1 MKNISVKVKLAL
13 GFASI
18 VLLMA
23 LLAVIGIRSLNTLT
37 TRADRLVSVNHV
49 LDHTNDIRAARLS
62 YEHHGDEN
70 LAAQLNTSYSTLVA
84 LIEENLQRLDDAV
97 SRQQLQHVLENM
109 QGYMQQFR
117 QLQNAQQDIGRIQAD
132 SERLGSSLQNDV
144 RTLTQALYQDDA
156 GNVRRDLATLN
167 DALSD
172 LRQNSLAMMREGST
186 KRLDTVREAHTR
198 ANDSVKRL
206 GSRHPQLGRL
216 PSDLDQYLQLAE
228 RFARD
233 VEQQAR
239 SRTVLVSNIE
249 TSLEAINTLIAR
261 QNQLS
266 VDESSH
272 SRALMLGLLVGAMLL
287 GGAIGWVIIRQITQP
302 LQQAVV
308 IARRI
313 GAGDLRD
320 NSSELRR
327 DEFGQLLLALS
338 QSGDNLRGLLG
349 QVGTVTAQ
357 LSAAAEQLSA
367 ITEQT
372 RAGVDSQKLETD
384 QVATAMSEMVATVQE
399 VARNA
404 EQASTATR
412 QANSQASQGNLVV
425 QRALTQID
433 QLADDIGTSAD
444 AVGRLSEESERIGS
458 VMTVIN
464 AIAEQTNLLALNAAI
479 EAARAGEAGR
489 GFAVVADEVR
499 GLAQRTQ
506 QSTAEIETL
515 IGSLQQ
521 GAQRA
526 AERMHTSQGMVGTTV
541 GLANEAG
548 VELQAITH
556 TVTHIQ
562 AMNVQIATAAEQ
574 QSAVAEEIGRSV
586 ISVRDVAE
594 QTSTASAHTATSA
607 AELARLGTEL
617 QGLLSRFKV

>member
-1 MKNISVKVKLAL
+1 
-13 GFASI
+13 
-18 VLLMA
+18 
-23 LLAVIGIRSLNTLT
+23 
-37 TRADRLVSVNHV
+37 
-49 LDHTNDIRAARLS
+49 
-62 YEHHGDEN
+62 
-70 LAAQLNTSYSTLVA
+70 
-84 LIEENLQRLDDAV
+84 
-97 SRQQLQHVLENM
+97 
-109 QGYMQQFR
+109 
-117 QLQNAQQDIGRIQAD
+117 
-132 SERLGSSLQNDV
+132 
-144 RTLTQALYQDDA
+144 
-156 GNVRRDLATLN
+156 
-167 DALSD
+167 
-172 LRQNSLAMMREGST
+172 
-186 KRLDTVREAHTR
+186 
-198 ANDSVKRL
+198 
-206 GSRHPQLGRL
+206 
-216 PSDLDQYLQLAE
+216 
-228 RFARD
+228 
-233 VEQQAR
+233 
-239 SRTVLVSNIE
+239 
-249 TSLEAINTLIAR
+249 
-261 QNQLS
+261 
-266 VDESSH
+266 
-272 SRALMLGLLVGAMLL
+272 MLL

-327 DEFGQLLLALS
+327 DEFGQLLQALS
-338 QSGDNLRGLLG
+338 QSGDNLRGVLG
-349 QVGTVTAQ
+349 QVGTVAAQ

-384 QVATAMSEMVATVQE
+384 QVATAMSEMVATVRKWRECRAGQYRHPPGQQPGQPGQSGGT
-399 VARNA
+399 AR
-404 EQASTATR
+404 TDPDR
-412 QANSQASQGNLVV
+412 P
-425 QRALTQID
+425 
-433 QLADDIGTSAD
+433 
-444 AVGRLSEESERIGS
+444 VGRQHRHLRRRRRQVVEESERIGS

-464 AIAEQTNLLALNAAI
+464 SIAEQTNLLALNAAI

-617 QGLLSRFKV
+617 QGCFRASRSEGHILSPARPAPAGSTSPADASLGGQAFCRHKKSDPKVAFFVASRSSRASRRIWRSGRDSNPRPPA

>member
-37 TRADRLVSVNHV
+37 IRADRLVSVNHV

-117 QLQNAQQDIGRIQAD
+117 QLQTAQQDIGRIQAD

-156 GNVRRDLATLN
+156 SNVRRDLATLS

-186 KRLDTVREAHTR
+186 KRLGTVREAHTR

-338 QSGDNLRGLLG
+338 QSGDNLRGVLG

-464 AIAEQTNLLALNAAI
+464 SIAEQTNLLALNAAI

>member
-1 MKNISVKVKLAL
+1 M
-13 GFASI
+13 
-18 VLLMA
+18 
-23 LLAVIGIRSLNTLT
+23 
-37 TRADRLVSVNHV
+37 
-49 LDHTNDIRAARLS
+49 
-62 YEHHGDEN
+62 
-70 LAAQLNTSYSTLVA
+70 
-84 LIEENLQRLDDAV
+84 
-97 SRQQLQHVLENM
+97 
-109 QGYMQQFR
+109 
-117 QLQNAQQDIGRIQAD
+117 
-132 SERLGSSLQNDV
+132 
-144 RTLTQALYQDDA
+144 
-156 GNVRRDLATLN
+156 
-167 DALSD
+167 
-172 LRQNSLAMMREGST
+172 
-186 KRLDTVREAHTR
+186 
-198 ANDSVKRL
+198 
-206 GSRHPQLGRL
+206 
-216 PSDLDQYLQLAE
+216 
-228 RFARD
+228 
-233 VEQQAR
+233 
-239 SRTVLVSNIE
+239 
-249 TSLEAINTLIAR
+249 
-261 QNQLS
+261 
-266 VDESSH
+266 
-272 SRALMLGLLVGAMLL
+272 
-287 GGAIGWVIIRQITQP
+287 
-302 LQQAVV
+302 
-308 IARRI
+308 
-313 GAGDLRD
+313 
-320 NSSELRR
+320 
-327 DEFGQLLLALS
+327 
-338 QSGDNLRGLLG
+338 
-349 QVGTVTAQ
+349 GTVTAQ

-444 AVGRLSEESERIGS
+444 ALGRLSEESERIGS

>member
-117 QLQNAQQDIGRIQAD
+117 QLQTAQQDIGRIQAD

-156 GNVRRDLATLN
+156 SNVRRDLATLN

-287 GGAIGWVIIRQITQP
+287 GGAIGWVIIRQITRP

-327 DEFGQLLLALS
+327 DEFGQLLQALS
-338 QSGDNLRGLLG
+338 QSGDNLRGVLG

-444 AVGRLSEESERIGS
+444 ALGRLSEESERIGS

-479 EAARAGEAGR
+479 EARAGEAGR